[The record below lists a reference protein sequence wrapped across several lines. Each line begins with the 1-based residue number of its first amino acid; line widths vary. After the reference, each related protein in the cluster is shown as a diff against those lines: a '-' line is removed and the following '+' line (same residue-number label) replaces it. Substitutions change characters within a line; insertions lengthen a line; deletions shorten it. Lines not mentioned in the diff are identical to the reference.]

1 MNNTI
6 KGILILLFSLNFAFG
21 VNAENENTK
30 KVKVQIG
37 GALRFNYKFLEWD
50 KKHEKTG
57 GEFNYDVFIINV
69 KASYG
74 KLSLVS
80 DYRFYNAENG
90 GRMFKFGY
98 IAYDFDLKNQLQVGL
113 SNVPFGAAEE
123 NFHNFFCNID
133 YYLGLNTDYDM
144 GVKFSHKGESINYD
158 LAFYKNTEDFGAGTS
173 GVHLGTRYSY
183 DIAGDYEE
191 INSINARTIYKF
203 GDKCKHELGVSLM
216 YGGLYNVKTEQS
228 NDRYAYSGHYQ
239 MTVSNWHIIAQYSK
253 YNFSSEEKLDM
264 VAFGGQ
270 YNVAPQGDIYTL
282 ALSYTQAVDFLGVTS
297 LRFYND
303 FGFLDKRNDDYY
315 DSYQNVTGCMITA
328 GPIYS
333 FVDCVVGKNQ
343 AWFGTNWNDAFLKGE
358 KADTWNCRFNINIGY
373 YF

>member
-1 MNNTI
+1 MGDLV
-6 KGILILLFSLNFAFG
+6 KRFVILLFSLNMVFIAHAG
-21 VNAENENTK
+21 NEETK
-30 KVKVQIG
+30 KINVKIG
-37 GALRFNYKFLEWD
+37 GALRFNYNFSEW
-50 KKHEKTG
+50 KSKHKKTG

-80 DYRFYNAENG
+80 DYRFYNAEFG

-98 IAYDFDLKNQLQVGL
+98 IAYDFDDKNQIQVGL

-144 GVKFSHKGESINYD
+144 GIKFSHKGESINYD
-158 LAFYKNTEDFGAGTS
+158 LAFYKNTEDFGGGTS
-173 GVHLGTRYSY
+173 GVRLGTRYSY

-191 INSINARTIYKF
+191 INSINARAIYKF
-203 GDKCKHELGVSLM
+203 GANKKHQLGVSMM
-216 YGGLYNVKTEQS
+216 YGGLFNIKTEKS
-228 NDRYAYSGHYQ
+228 NDRYAYSAHYQ
-239 MTVSNWHIIAQYSK
+239 VNISRWHAIVQYTK
-253 YNFSSEEKLDM
+253 YRYGSQEKLNM

-270 YNVAPQGDIYTL
+270 YNIAPEGNVYTL
-282 ALSYTQAVDFLGVTS
+282 ALAYTQPVDFIGITS
-297 LRFYND
+297 LKFYND
-303 FGFLDKRNDDYY
+303 FGIIEKDNSDYY
-315 DSYQNVTGCMITA
+315 DSYQNVTGFMITA

-333 FVDCVVGKNQ
+333 FVDCVLGKNQ
-343 AWFGTNWNDAFLKGE
+343 AWFGSNWNDAFLKG
-358 KADTWNCRFNINIGY
+358 KKSDTWNLRFNINLGY